1 MLEHPPEMIPRR
13 QVTGERLLVYRLA
26 RAIALVPGARDR
38 DGQHRYRPCHEGQAP
53 TVPHRRQHE
62 RNGQGGSERFPHQE
76 AVAVDGRAQRDA
88 MRDPLAHD
96 RWERRLHDRDAHA
109 HREGR
114 REQQACIGRGAAQ
127 RGADRGEHGSRE
139 NDTERAEPRD
149 EERARHR
156 REGEQQ
162 HGEARQRAH
171 LRLREREAVV
181 NHRHHRRHGEHRG
194 AQAQPEEP
202 QQYER
207 FHGSAAR

>member
-1 MLEHPPEMIPRR
+1 VH
-13 QVTGERLLVYRLA
+13 RLA
-26 RAIALVPGARDR
+26 RPIALVPDSRGGNRKR
-38 DGQHRYRPCHEGQAP
+38 WYRPRDEGQAP
-53 TVPHRRQHE
+53 IVAHHGKHE
-62 RNGQGGSERFPHQE
+62 RNGQRGGERFSHQQ
-76 AVAVDGRAQRDA
+76 AVAVDGRAERDA

-96 RWERRLHDRDAHA
+96 RGERRLHDRDAHA

-181 NHRHHRRHGEHRG
+181 NHRHHRRHGEHRRG
-194 AQAQPEEP
+194 RPREVLS
-202 QQYER
+202 R
-207 FHGSAAR
+207 AAFRLLVPAGEVPDSTNLIRETDEI